1 MDGAFMDKVIYDSRA
16 LKVEAG
22 KKCEARKRV
31 NDPTGEK
38 RYIIVES
45 KVWNKR
51 YLEYEWN
58 GHEFGKKRK
67 QPLPEFMN
75 MVEKRREVQ
84 RNNFFAMFDRKV
96 VEGRLSDVIQSSL
109 RYVFTY

>member
-1 MDGAFMDKVIYDSRA
+1 
-16 LKVEAG
+16 
-22 KKCEARKRV
+22 
-31 NDPTGEK
+31 
-38 RYIIVES
+38 
-45 KVWNKR
+45 
-51 YLEYEWN
+51 
-58 GHEFGKKRK
+58 
-67 QPLPEFMN
+67 MN